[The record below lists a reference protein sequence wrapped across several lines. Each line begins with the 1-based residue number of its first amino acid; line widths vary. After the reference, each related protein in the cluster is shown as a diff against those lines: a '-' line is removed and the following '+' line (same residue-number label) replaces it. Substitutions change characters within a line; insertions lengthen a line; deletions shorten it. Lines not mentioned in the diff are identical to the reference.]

1 MARSRSARR
10 ARRRRSSFAA
20 REIVGAED
28 DVLEILHSDDD
39 TFFGDVSS
47 DSSTFSE
54 VPDETDE
61 PSAKVPRL
69 ADDWSESEVEDESE
83 PDNDDDVS
91 EQNDGAEESTAEMTV
106 ADIER
111 AVAEGCGC
119 RNENHFSA
127 LPAQSIVTIQRQVR
141 EAKSRDKDIFL
152 LGMLTAGQ
160 HEEEIA
166 HAGHSASAAR
176 RERVTFQYIVKGQN
190 VCRNVF
196 CTVNGVGSTR
206 LKRLQRHVRDGVCI
220 PQVHANV
227 GKTPWNKY
235 SLAAKE
241 RAMEFITN
249 YASVF
254 GMPVPAAQRG
264 RANTDPTYLPSSC
277 TFQSVW
283 TLYCQAQQG
292 DEETMGYH
300 TFLCL

>member
-1 MARSRSARR
+1 MFIAFLKCFCLERLSADNCYVAVMAEGVAVGVITRSARR
-10 ARRRRSSFAA
+10 ARRRCSSFAV

-28 DVLEILHSDDD
+28 DVLEIPHSDDD
-39 TFFGDVSS
+39 TFFEGDVSS
-47 DSSTFSE
+47 DSSSFSE
-54 VPDETDE
+54 VPDETNE

-83 PDNDDDVS
+83 PDDDDDVS

-176 RERVTFQYIVKGQN
+176 RERVTFRYIVKG
-190 VCRNVF
+190 
-196 CTVNGVGSTR
+196 
-206 LKRLQRHVRDGVCI
+206 
-220 PQVHANV
+220 
-227 GKTPWNKY
+227 
-235 SLAAKE
+235 
-241 RAMEFITN
+241 
-249 YASVF
+249 
-254 GMPVPAAQRG
+254 
-264 RANTDPTYLPSSC
+264 
-277 TFQSVW
+277 
-283 TLYCQAQQG
+283 
-292 DEETMGYH
+292 
-300 TFLCL
+300 